1 MTEKMPAEWGAALMA
16 SIHTP
21 GPVRVQLRRTK
32 GWRMPENTVKVDR
45 STPWGNP
52 YRAGVHC
59 DHQHAVDCHRFLLT
73 QRQPAKTA
81 PWSDSDVLI
90 YRDDALRNLDSI
102 RGKNLACWCPLDQ
115 PCHAD
120 ILLELANQP
129 LIHTPERRER

>member
-1 MTEKMPAEWGAALMA
+1 MTKPY
-16 SIHTP
+16 
-21 GPVRVQLRRTK
+21 RVQLSRKK

-45 STPWGNP
+45 TTPWGNP
-52 YRAGVHC
+52 YRAGIHC

-73 QRQPAKTA
+73 QRRPAKSA
-81 PWSDSDVLI
+81 PWPDTDPLI

-120 ILLELANQP
+120 ILLELANTT
-129 LIHTPERRER
+129 TPSDPVVQEKSE